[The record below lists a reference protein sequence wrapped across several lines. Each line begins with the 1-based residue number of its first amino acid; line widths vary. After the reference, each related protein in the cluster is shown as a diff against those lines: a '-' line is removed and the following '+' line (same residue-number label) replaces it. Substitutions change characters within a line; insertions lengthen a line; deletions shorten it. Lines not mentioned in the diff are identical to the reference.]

1 MGLGELVTYVYRRML
16 LENGA
21 SVEETDIDHDAD
33 AGYEHCPNPIATSA
47 LYARENI
54 LRALLEAIPGGLGSA
69 IPSTDW
75 TPLMFA
81 AASGSKVCEMQSRGS
96 PCSNICSVLCP
107 PSTAACRATLDRPRR
122 RCQRCELV
130 GGQCPRRA

>member
-1 MGLGELVTYVYRRML
+1 ML

-54 LRALLEAIPGGLGSA
+54 LRALLEAIPEGLGSA
-69 IPSTDW
+69 IPATDW

-81 AASGSKVCEMQSRGS
+81 AASGSKVCEVREALAQ
-96 PCSNICSVLCP
+96 ISVPYP
-107 PSTAACRATLDRPRR
+107 PPTAASRATLD
-122 RCQRCELV
+122 
-130 GGQCPRRA
+130 